1 VGLIWQFLI
10 GVVVLIGLGFW
21 LRGYWKPLRRA
32 YQHARS
38 LYQAARRVR
47 TEFETVGSGRS
58 SRPERD
64 PSRPERDPS
73 RPERDPRV
81 VDVSPRPEKQVGKQ
95 PTTSLI
101 CPVCNDSLNE
111 AQLRALR
118 SRSVRCPGSS
128 RVGRACPYYG
138 ERELN

>member
-1 VGLIWQFLI
+1 MGLIWQFLI
-10 GVVVLIGLGFW
+10 GVVVLVGLGFW

-32 YQHARS
+32 YQRARS
-38 LYQAARRVR
+38 LYQTARRVR

-64 PSRPERDPS
+64 PSRPERDP
-73 RPERDPRV
+73 RV
-81 VDVSPRPEKQVGKQ
+81 VDVSPRPEKQPGKQ

-101 CPVCNDSLNE
+101 CPVCNDRLNE

>member
-1 VGLIWQFLI
+1 MGLIWQFLI
-10 GVVVLIGLGFW
+10 GIVVLIGLGFW

-32 YQHARS
+32 YQRARG
-38 LYQAARRVR
+38 LYQTARRVR
-47 TEFETVGSGRS
+47 TEFETVSSGRA

-64 PSRPERDPS
+64 S
-73 RPERDPRV
+73 RV
-81 VDVSPRPEKQVGKQ
+81 VDVSPRPEKQAGRQ
-95 PTTSLI
+95 STSLI
-101 CPVCNDSLNE
+101 CPICNDSLNE